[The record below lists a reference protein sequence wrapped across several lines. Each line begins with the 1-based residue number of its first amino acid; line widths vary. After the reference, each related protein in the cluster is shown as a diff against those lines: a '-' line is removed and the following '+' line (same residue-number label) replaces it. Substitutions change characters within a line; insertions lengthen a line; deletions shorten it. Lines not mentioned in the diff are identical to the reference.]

1 MFRDHWDERS
11 ANKVSLTLMDK
22 VTFLDAREK
31 KKNQE
36 ENRQESEGLA
46 SGGQPPPSSTKSR
59 WFKQVA
65 VATAT
70 SLSGSNLTQNAVRK
84 RSSNASLTNYEIC
97 NAYVS
102 SFHTLY
108 FIRF

>member
-1 MFRDHWDERS
+1 MLSFLDYCKVILKMIFRDHWDERS
-11 ANKVSLTLMDK
+11 ANKVFLTLMDK

-70 SLSGSNLTQNAVRK
+70 SLSVSNLTQKAV
-84 RSSNASLTNYEIC
+84 
-97 NAYVS
+97 
-102 SFHTLY
+102 H
-108 FIRF
+108 